1 MTDRQRN
8 RAFPLV
14 IALAMVLS
22 LLLTSLG
29 HPTTHGQAAPAH
41 TEGVHHDVLASEVT
55 GHGHSHDADWPGQRH
70 TGTALGH
77 HAADHSHE
85 IPAPAEIAALSVV
98 RSGDQLHVFRP
109 NSPLQG
115 PSFRIER
122 PPRS

>member
-1 MTDRQRN
+1 MTDRQQN

-14 IALAMVLS
+14 IAVAMVLS

-29 HPTTHGQAAPAH
+29 HTATHGQAAPAH
-41 TEGVHHDVLASEVT
+41 TQGVHHDVLAPEVT
-55 GHGHSHDADWPGQRH
+55 SHGYSHDAGWPGQRH
-70 TGTALGH
+70 AGTAHGH

-85 IPAPAEIAALSVV
+85 IPAPAEIAALTVV
-98 RSGDQLHVFRP
+98 RTGDRLHAFLP
-109 NSPLQG
+109 NSPPQG